1 MTGPD
6 RSAWRTAFAIQES
19 FDGFQLSFRE
29 ITARARGRFEVRDW
43 HGMQHDAAERLDLY
57 GRCVADLVDRVRE
70 LLGDAVNDHGTWRST
85 RLLFTR
91 MIAGRHDVELAETY
105 FNSATRRIFS
115 TVGVNHDIEF
125 VDSDFESAP
134 PGPGAPVFR
143 SYPADRDLAATVQA
157 VLLDAPVAIGP
168 DRLGRDAAATA
179 ATVAALLGDRPGS
192 DPLVAIDV
200 ARSVFYRS
208 TGAYLVGRL
217 RRASG
222 VTPLVLALRHLDGG
236 IGVDAVLT
244 AENEVSIV
252 FSFTRSYFHVDLDCP
267 AEMVGFL
274 KSIMPKKPVAELY
287 ISIGY
292 NKHGKTELYRD
303 LLRHLRASVDRFEPA
318 PGDKGLVMEVFTL
331 PSWDEVFKIIRDTP
345 GYPKRTTHQ
354 EVMDKY
360 RLVFRHD
367 KVGRLVDAQEF
378 EHLRFPRARFA
389 PELLD
394 LLLRE
399 APSTVS
405 MDGDSVVFAHLFF
418 ERRVTPLNL
427 FLRRAEP
434 PAARA
439 AVLDWGW
446 AIKDLAAANIFPGD
460 LLLKNFGVTRHGRVV
475 FYDYDEVCLLTDCV
489 FRRMPPATNPD
500 DELDDQ
506 PWFSVGDADVFPE
519 EFVHFLGLEGGL
531 RELVCTVHADLFD
544 ASFWRA
550 LQDRLRAGE
559 VIDPPPYRRDRNPV

>member
-1 MTGPD
+1 
-6 RSAWRTAFAIQES
+6 
-19 FDGFQLSFRE
+19 
-29 ITARARGRFEVRDW
+29 
-43 HGMQHDAAERLDLY
+43 
-57 GRCVADLVDRVRE
+57 
-70 LLGDAVNDHGTWRST
+70 
-85 RLLFTR
+85 
-91 MIAGRHDVELAETY
+91 
-105 FNSATRRIFS
+105 
-115 TVGVNHDIEF
+115 
-125 VDSDFESAP
+125 
-134 PGPGAPVFR
+134 
-143 SYPADRDLAATVQA
+143 
-157 VLLDAPVAIGP
+157 
-168 DRLGRDAAATA
+168 
-179 ATVAALLGDRPGS
+179 
-192 DPLVAIDV
+192 
-200 ARSVFYRS
+200 
-208 TGAYLVGRL
+208 
-217 RRASG
+217 
-222 VTPLVLALRHLDGG
+222 VLALRHLDGG

-303 LLRHLRASVDRFEPA
+303 LLRHLRASGDRFEPA
-318 PGDKGLVMEVFTL
+318 AGDKGLVMEVFTL

-378 EHLRFPRARFA
+378 EHLRFPRARFT

-427 FLRRAEP
+427 FLRHAEP

-489 FRRMPPATNPD
+489 FRRMPPATNSD

-559 VIDPPPYRRDRNPV
+559 VIDPPPYRRDRNSE